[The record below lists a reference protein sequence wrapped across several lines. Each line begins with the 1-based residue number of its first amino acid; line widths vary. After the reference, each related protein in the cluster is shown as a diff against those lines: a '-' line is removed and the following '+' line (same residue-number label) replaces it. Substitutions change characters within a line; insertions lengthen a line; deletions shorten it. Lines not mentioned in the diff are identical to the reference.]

1 MKDIMQTTYT
11 FTLGAAALYLVLL
24 AGCSTASTHPS
35 LRDDASAPLTHT
47 PLVPVR
53 HFVANWDG
61 NGGHQISPDG
71 QHLMWVA
78 RLGLGPGVFVKNMQ
92 TGVVRS
98 YDFPIPGQWAK
109 DSRHVLFVG
118 SNGNEND
125 HVFELDALTE
135 GAKLKDLTPIAGSKS
150 YIQSQVQG
158 SRDLLIANNQR
169 KAKVFDLYRYEQ
181 ASGKLDLL
189 VENPGS
195 VERWLTNKAGLV
207 MARVRK
213 EAEQRV
219 FETPSDSS
227 NTVWRE
233 AFRVAHFDTVE
244 TLTLSVDSHYVWALS
259 NQGRDKLALV
269 KLNLRNGEEQIV
281 FADPRVDVS
290 QALISDNTGEVLAV
304 SLDPD
309 FQVWKFFDARL
320 QVAADSLR
328 GGAPSRLNI
337 TSVSDDEN
345 LIVAD
350 ILGDT
355 GGKTVLHNL
364 TSKQTTQ
371 LGEHSRSRIHAI
383 SPLPQTQVLHIKSRD
398 GLDLQ
403 GYLTLPTG
411 SNVAKPL
418 PTVVYVHGGP
428 WSRDVAFGYDPMP
441 SFLANRGYAV
451 LQVNYRGSSGFGR
464 AFMEAAKGEFAGKMH
479 TDLLD
484 GLDHLVGQGVTDPG
498 KVAIMGASYGGYAS
512 MVGMTFTPERF
523 SCGISMVGV
532 SDLAGLIEN
541 APLYWDLD
549 LPRWMAYVGD
559 PAKPEDRA
567 VMDAKSPLFH
577 AHQVKG
583 AMMMAHGVRDVRVNI
598 DQSTRFVGALKKA
611 GKPVDFYAYPNAGHG
626 LHRWPDL
633 LNYYRKTEDFLAS
646 CLGGRSSGFDLFQ
659 LASWAL

>member
-1 MKDIMQTTYT
+1 MRTTPRLI
-11 FTLGAAALYLVLL
+11 LGVAALCLVLL
-24 AGCSTASTHPS
+24 GGCSTAPTHPS
-35 LRDDASAPLTHT
+35 LRDDARGLITPT

-53 HFVANWDG
+53 HYVASWGG

-78 RLGLGPGVFVKNMQ
+78 RLGLGPGVFVKNLQ
-92 TGVVRS
+92 TGVVHS
-98 YDFPIPGQWAK
+98 YDFQIPGQWAK
-109 DSRHVLFVG
+109 DSRHLLFVG

-135 GAKLKDLTPIAGSKS
+135 GAKLKDLTPFAGSKS
-150 YIQSQVQG
+150 FIHSQIEG

-169 KAKVFDLYRYEQ
+169 NAKVFDLYRYEQ
-181 ASGKLDLL
+181 ASGKLNLL
-189 VENPGS
+189 AENPGS
-195 VERWLTNKAGLV
+195 VMQWHTNKAGLV
-207 MARVRK
+207 IGRMRK
-213 EAEQRV
+213 AAEQWV
-219 FETPSDSS
+219 HETPSDSS

-233 AFRVAHFDTVE
+233 AFRVADQDMVRPLTYAADKHF
-244 TLTLSVDSHYVWALS
+244 LWALS

-269 KLNLRNGEEQIV
+269 KVDLRNGVEQVV

-290 QALISDNTGEVLAV
+290 HALMSDKTGEPLAV

-309 FQVWKFFDARL
+309 FQEWKFFDARL
-320 QVAADSLR
+320 QAAADSLR
-328 GGAPSRLNI
+328 GSAASRLSI

-345 LIVAD
+345 LIVASL
-350 ILGDT
+350 LGDT
-355 GGKTVLHNL
+355 GGKTVLYNL
-364 TSKQTTQ
+364 TSRQTTL
-371 LGEHSRSRIHAI
+371 LGEHSRSRIHAM
-383 SPLPQTQVLHIKSRD
+383 SPLPQTQALHIKSRD

-403 GYLTLPTG
+403 GYVTLPTG
-411 SNVAKPL
+411 SKGVKPL

-428 WSRDVAFGYDPMP
+428 WSRDVAFDYDPMP

-451 LQVNYRGSSGFGR
+451 LQVNFRGSSGFGR

-484 GLDHLVGQGVTDPG
+484 GLDHLEARGVTDPG

-523 SCGISMVGV
+523 SCGISMVGM

-541 APLYWDLD
+541 APPYWDLD
-549 LPRWMAYVGD
+549 LPRWITYVGD
-559 PAKPEDRA
+559 PAKPEERA
-567 VMDAKSPLFH
+567 VMDAKSPLFY
-577 AHQVKG
+577 ANQVKG
-583 AMMMAHGVRDVRVNI
+583 PMMMVHGGRDVRVKI
-598 DQSTRFVGALKKA
+598 DQSTRFVAALKKA
-611 GKPVDFYAYPNAGHG
+611 GKPVDFYVYPNAGHG

-633 LNYYRKTEDFLAS
+633 LDHYRKTEDFLAS
-646 CLGGRSSGFDLFQ
+646 CLGGRSSGFDFFQ